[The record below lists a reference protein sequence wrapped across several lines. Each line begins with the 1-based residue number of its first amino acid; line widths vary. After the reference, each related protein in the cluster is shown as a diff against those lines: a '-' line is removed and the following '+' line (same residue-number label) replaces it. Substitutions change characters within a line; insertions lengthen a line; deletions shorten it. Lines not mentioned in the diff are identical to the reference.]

1 MATRTA
7 FAFNLLWL
15 AVSVG
20 LVTVYPLLAIRT
32 LRRHGAAALGRL
44 LAGALGLVVAFALL
58 ASADRFGNALSG
70 TYGYMA
76 IAPSVVLTFLVQL
89 GLPLTVA
96 SATAMLVDSRGA
108 STVAA
113 YVASA
118 TAAVV
123 AWGASIF
130 LLLLLRPVF
139 EWLGRS

>member
-1 MATRTA
+1 
-7 FAFNLLWL
+7 
-15 AVSVG
+15 
-20 LVTVYPLLAIRT
+20 
-32 LRRHGAAALGRL
+32 
-44 LAGALGLVVAFALL
+44 VVAFALL

-89 GLPLTVA
+89 GLPLIFA
-96 SATAMLVDSRGA
+96 SATAVLADSRGI
-108 STVAA
+108 STLVA
-113 YVASA
+113 YLASA

-123 AWGASIF
+123 AWAASIF